1 MKKIQYLLFISIA
14 VSFIAVSCQ
23 KAYERP
29 DITTGTSTPPPPGG
43 GNPAP
48 AGGLLVKVETKTNGS
63 TEGSTST
70 FEYNSS
76 SKLSRIT
83 MVATDSSNKSITY
96 FYRYVRDADGRITK
110 IVSNIFAAV
119 SPNSGFPDSV
129 DVIVHYPNATTSN
142 FDYVAYSIPLG
153 GLAYSDTSRYTYTN
167 GVITELQEYQA
178 IGPQVV
184 TRVDWRQFTY
194 ANNNIVTEKIF
205 SPSVNA
211 ATTPIATFTNEF
223 DSKVQPLF
231 TGNEG
236 FLLGQNSGYASKNN
250 TVKFTATDNSNGS
263 VVVTLNYTFQYNS
276 NNQPVSGTGTEMPGN
291 KTSTVKFT
299 YQ

>member
-1 MKKIQYLLFISIA
+1 MKKIQSLLFIGIA
-14 VSFIAVSCQ
+14 VAFIAVSCQ

-29 DITTGTSTPPPPGG
+29 DLTTGGGTGG

-48 AGGLLVKVETKTNGS
+48 AGSLLAKVETKTNGS
-63 TEGSTST
+63 TEGSTIT
-70 FEYNSS
+70 YEYNSS

-83 MVATDSSNKSITY
+83 TVATDSSNTSITY
-96 FYRYVRDADGRITK
+96 VYRYVRDAAGRVTK
-110 IVSNIFAAV
+110 IVSNIFSAV

-129 DVIVHYPNATTSN
+129 DVIVHYPDASTFN
-142 FDYVAYSIPLG
+142 FDYVAFSIPLG
-153 GLAYSDTSRYTYTN
+153 GLAYSDTARYTYSN

-211 ATTPIATFTNEF
+211 ATTPIAIFTNEF

-236 FLLGQNSGYASKNN
+236 FLLGQNTGYASKNN
-250 TVKFTATDNSNGS
+250 MMKFTATDNSNGTVIVS
-263 VVVTLNYTFQYNS
+263 LNYTYQYNS
-276 NNQPVSGTGTEMPGN
+276 NNLPISGTGTETPKN
-291 KTSTVKFT
+291 KTTTVKFT